1 MTNKKPDAEAAPL
14 AVLPGARILIVD
26 DDPVVA
32 GMLGVTLASAGYE
45 IVEAN
50 SGEQALAL
58 LAKGAEPNHGPL
70 PDIVFLDVEMW
81 NGIDGF
87 EVCRRLKANPAT
99 RHIAVIFVT
108 AKSDPAY
115 EQLGFALSAVDY
127 ITKPISPP
135 IVNARVRTHLALKAA
150 ADFLQDRNV
159 YLEQEVERRTEE
171 ALRRTEELRIS
182 QEVTMVALASLAET
196 RDNETGNHILRTQ
209 HYVLALATH
218 LRGHASFSS
227 ALTEETVDRLFKAA
241 PLHDI
246 GKVGIPD
253 RILLKPG
260 RLDAD
265 EFEIMKTHTTLGRN
279 AIENAQQRVGVSVPL
294 LEVAKEIALSHQE
307 KWDGSGYP
315 EGLAGED
322 IPLSARLMAVAD
334 VYDALVSRRVYKAPM
349 SHEQASEIIVAG
361 RGRHFDP
368 DISDAFVALEQQFRT
383 IATRFDD
390 QDEHLVELE
399 TRAQRAVI
407 GEPG

>member
-1 MTNKKPDAEAAPL
+1 MNPKADVEAAPI
-14 AVLPGARILIVD
+14 AAASGARILIVD

-32 GMLGVTLASAGYE
+32 GMLGVTLAAAGFQV
-45 IVEAN
+45 VEAN
-50 SGEQALAL
+50 SGDEALAM
-58 LAKGAEPNHGPL
+58 LAGPNCGPL

-87 EVCRRLKANPAT
+87 EVCRQLKANPAT
-99 RHIAVIFVT
+99 RHIPVIFIT

-115 EQLGFALSAVDY
+115 EQLGFALGAVDY

-135 IVNARVRTHLALKAA
+135 VVNARVRTHLALKAA

-171 ALRRTEELRIS
+171 ARHRTEELRIS

-218 LRGHASFSS
+218 LRDHARFSA
-227 ALTEETVDRLFKAA
+227 ALSEEVFDRVFKAA

-265 EFEIMKTHTTLGRN
+265 EFEIMKTHTTLGRD
-279 AIENAQQRVGVSVPL
+279 AIENAQRRVGVSVPL

-315 EGLAGED
+315 EGLAGEA

-334 VYDALVSRRVYKAPM
+334 VYDALISRRVYKAPM
-349 SHEQASEIIVAG
+349 SHEQAAAIIVAG
-361 RGRHFDP
+361 AGQHFDP

-383 IATRFDD
+383 ISTRFDD
-390 QDEHLVELE
+390 QDEHITELE
-399 TRAQRAVI
+399 ARAQRAAI
-407 GEPG
+407 GEAG

>member
-1 MTNKKPDAEAAPL
+1 MNASGEAGFATMETES
-14 AVLPGARILIVD
+14 GARILIVD

-32 GMLGVTLASAGYE
+32 GMLGVTLAASGFQV
-45 IVEAN
+45 VEAN
-50 SGEQALAL
+50 SGDEALAM
-58 LAKGAEPNHGPL
+58 LAGPNCGPL

-87 EVCRRLKANPAT
+87 EVCRQLKANPAT
-99 RHIAVIFVT
+99 RHIPVIFIT

-115 EQLGFALSAVDY
+115 EQLGFALGAVDY

-135 IVNARVRTHLALKAA
+135 VVNARVRTHLALKAA

-171 ALRRTEELRIS
+171 ARHRTEELRIS

-218 LRGHASFSS
+218 LRDHARFSA
-227 ALTEETVDRLFKAA
+227 ALSEEVVDRVFKAA

-265 EFEIMKTHTTLGRN
+265 EFEIMKTHTTLGRD
-279 AIENAQQRVGVSVPL
+279 AIENAQRRVGVSVPL

-315 EGLAGED
+315 EGLAGEA

-334 VYDALVSRRVYKAPM
+334 VYDALISRRVYKAPM
-349 SHEQASEIIVAG
+349 SHEQAAAIIVAG
-361 RGRHFDP
+361 AGQHFDP
-368 DISDAFVALEQQFRT
+368 DISDAFVALQAQFQM
-383 IATRFDD
+383 ISSRFDD
-390 QDEHLVELE
+390 QDEHITELE
-399 TRAQRAVI
+399 ARAQRAAI
-407 GEPG
+407 GEAG

>member
-1 MTNKKPDAEAAPL
+1 MNPKADVEAAPI
-14 AVLPGARILIVD
+14 AAASGARILIVD

-32 GMLGVTLASAGYE
+32 GMLGVTLAAAGFQV
-45 IVEAN
+45 VEAN
-50 SGEQALAL
+50 SGEEALAL
-58 LAKGAEPNHGPL
+58 LAKAAEPNHGPL

-87 EVCRRLKANPAT
+87 EVCRQLKANPAT
-99 RHIAVIFVT
+99 RHIPVIFLT

-115 EQLGFALSAVDY
+115 EQLGFALGAVDY

-171 ALRRTEELRIS
+171 ARRRTEELRIS

-209 HYVLALATH
+209 HYVLALARH
-218 LRGHASFSS
+218 LRGHARFSA
-227 ALTEETVDRLFKAA
+227 ALSEEIVDRLFKAA

-260 RLDAD
+260 RLDAA
-265 EFEIMKTHTTLGRN
+265 EFEIMKTHTTLGRD
-279 AIENAQQRVGVSVPL
+279 AIENALKRVGVHIPL
-294 LEVAKEIALSHQE
+294 LEIAKEIALSHQE

-315 EGLAGED
+315 EGLAGEA

-334 VYDALVSRRVYKAPM
+334 VYDALISRRVYKAPM
-349 SHEQASEIIVAG
+349 SHEQATEIIVAG

-368 DISDAFVALEQQFRT
+368 DISDAFVVLEQQFRT
-383 IATRFDD
+383 ISIRFAD
-390 QDEHLVELE
+390 QDEHLVELD
-399 TRAQRAVI
+399 TRAQRAAI
-407 GEPG
+407 GATG

>member
-1 MTNKKPDAEAAPL
+1 MMNPTPDVEAAPR
-14 AVLPGARILIVD
+14 AVASGARILIVD

-32 GMLGVTLASAGYE
+32 GMLGVTLAAAGFQV
-45 IVEAN
+45 VEAN
-50 SGEQALAL
+50 SGEEALGL
-58 LAKGAEPNHGPL
+58 LAGPNHGPL

-87 EVCRRLKANPAT
+87 EVCRQLKANAAT
-99 RHIAVIFVT
+99 RHIPVIFLT

-115 EQLGFALSAVDY
+115 EQLGFALGAVDY

-150 ADFLQDRNV
+150 ADFLEDRNV

-171 ALRRTEELRIS
+171 ARRRTEELRIS

-196 RDNETGNHILRTQ
+196 RDNETGNHIMRTQ
-209 HYVLALATH
+209 HYVLALARH
-218 LRGHASFSS
+218 LRDHARFSA
-227 ALTEETVDRLFKAA
+227 ALSEDVVDRLFKAA

-315 EGLAGED
+315 EGLAGEA

-334 VYDALVSRRVYKAPM
+334 VYDALISRRVYKAPM
-349 SHEQASEIIVAG
+349 SHEQATEIIVAG

-368 DISDAFVALEQQFRT
+368 DISDAFVALEAQFQD
-383 IATRFDD
+383 IAKRFAD
-390 QDEHLVELE
+390 QDEHLVELD
-399 TRAQRAVI
+399 TRAQRAAI
-407 GEPG
+407 GATG

>member
-1 MTNKKPDAEAAPL
+1 MNGGA
-14 AVLPGARILIVD
+14 ARILIVD

-32 GMLGVTLASAGYE
+32 GMLGVTLSAAGYQV
-45 IVEAN
+45 VEAN
-50 SGEQALAL
+50 SGEEALAL
-58 LAKGAEPNHGPL
+58 LADPDKGPL

-87 EVCRRLKANPAT
+87 EVCRQLKAGPAT
-99 RHIAVIFVT
+99 RHIPVIFLT
-108 AKSDPAY
+108 ARSDAAY
-115 EQLGFALSAVDY
+115 EQLGFALGAVDY

-150 ADFLQDRNV
+150 ADFLQDRNA
-159 YLEQEVERRTEE
+159 YLEQEVARRTEE
-171 ALRRTEELRIS
+171 VRHRTEDLRIS

-209 HYVLALATH
+209 HYVLALAKH
-218 LRGHASFSS
+218 LRGHERFAA
-227 ALTEETVDRLFKAA
+227 ALSEEFVDRLFKAA

-260 RLDAD
+260 RLDAG
-265 EFEIMKTHTTLGRN
+265 EFEIMKTHTTLGRD
-279 AIENAQQRVGVSVPL
+279 AIRNAQRRVGVRVPL
-294 LEVAKEIALSHQE
+294 LDTAEEIALSHQE

-315 EGLAGED
+315 QGLAGEA

-334 VYDALVSRRVYKAPM
+334 VYDALISRRVYKAPL
-349 SHEQASEIIVAG
+349 SHEQATEIIVAG

-368 DISDAFVALEQQFRT
+368 DVADAFLALQAEFRL
-383 IATRFDD
+383 ISTRFDD
-390 QDEHLVELE
+390 RDEQLVELE
-399 TRAQRAVI
+399 ARARRAAS
-407 GEPG
+407 GAG

>member
-1 MTNKKPDAEAAPL
+1 METES
-14 AVLPGARILIVD
+14 GARILIVD

-32 GMLGVTLASAGYE
+32 GMLGVTLAAAGFQV
-45 IVEAN
+45 VEAN
-50 SGEQALAL
+50 SGEEALAL
-58 LAKGAEPNHGPL
+58 LAGPNYGPL

-87 EVCRRLKANPAT
+87 EVCRQLKADPAT
-99 RHIAVIFVT
+99 RHIPVIFIT

-115 EQLGFALSAVDY
+115 EQLGFALGAVDY

-135 IVNARVRTHLALKAA
+135 VVNARVRTHLALKAA

-171 ALRRTEELRIS
+171 ARRRTEELRIS

-218 LRGHASFSS
+218 LRDHARFSA
-227 ALTEETVDRLFKAA
+227 ALSEEVVDRVFKAA

-265 EFEIMKTHTTLGRN
+265 EFEIMKTHTTLGRD
-279 AIENAQQRVGVSVPL
+279 AIENAQRRVGVSVPL

-315 EGLAGED
+315 EGLAGEA

-334 VYDALVSRRVYKAPM
+334 VYDALISRRVYKAPM
-349 SHEQASEIIVAG
+349 SHEQAAAIIVAG
-361 RGRHFDP
+361 AGQHFDP
-368 DISDAFVALEQQFRT
+368 DISDAFVALQAQFQM
-383 IATRFDD
+383 ISSRFDD
-390 QDEHLVELE
+390 QDEHITELE
-399 TRAQRAVI
+399 ARAQRAAI
-407 GEPG
+407 GEAG

>member
-1 MTNKKPDAEAAPL
+1 MNASGEAGFATMETE
-14 AVLPGARILIVD
+14 AGARILIVD

-32 GMLGVTLASAGYE
+32 GMLGVTLAAAGFQV
-45 IVEAN
+45 VEAN
-50 SGEQALAL
+50 SGDEALAL
-58 LAKGAEPNHGPL
+58 LAGPNCGPL

-87 EVCRRLKANPAT
+87 EVCRQLKANPAT
-99 RHIAVIFVT
+99 RHIPVIFIT

-115 EQLGFALSAVDY
+115 EQLGFALGAVDY

-135 IVNARVRTHLALKAA
+135 VVNARVRTHLALKAA

-171 ALRRTEELRIS
+171 ARHRTEELRIS

-218 LRGHASFSS
+218 LRDHARFSA
-227 ALTEETVDRLFKAA
+227 ALSEEVVDRVFKAA

-265 EFEIMKTHTTLGRN
+265 EFEIMKTHTTLGRD
-279 AIENAQQRVGVSVPL
+279 AIENAQRRVGVSVPL

-315 EGLAGED
+315 EGLAGEA

-334 VYDALVSRRVYKAPM
+334 VYDALISRRVYKAPM
-349 SHEQASEIIVAG
+349 SHEQAAAIIVAG
-361 RGRHFDP
+361 AGQHFDP
-368 DISDAFVALEQQFRT
+368 DISDAFVALQAQFQM
-383 IATRFDD
+383 ISSRFDD
-390 QDEHLVELE
+390 QDEHITELE
-399 TRAQRAVI
+399 ARAQRAAI
-407 GEPG
+407 GEAG

>member
-1 MTNKKPDAEAAPL
+1 MDKSSAP
-14 AVLPGARILIVD
+14 ARILIVD

-32 GMLGVTLASAGYE
+32 GMLGVTLTAAGFQV
-45 IVEAN
+45 VEAN
-50 SGEQALAL
+50 SGEEALAL
-58 LAKGAEPNHGPL
+58 LAKAAEADIGRL

-87 EVCRRLKANPAT
+87 EVCRQLKANPAT
-99 RHIAVIFVT
+99 RPIPVIFLT

-115 EQLGFALSAVDY
+115 EQLGFALGAVDY

-150 ADFLQDRNV
+150 ADFLQDRNA

-171 ALRRTEELRIS
+171 ARRRTEELRIS

-209 HYVLALATH
+209 HYVLALAKH
-218 LRGHASFSS
+218 LRGHARFSA
-227 ALTEETVDRLFKAA
+227 ALSEEAVDRLFKAA

-260 RLDAD
+260 RLDAA
-265 EFEIMKTHTTLGRN
+265 EFEIMKTHTTLGRD
-279 AIENAQQRVGVSVPL
+279 AIENALKRVGVHIPL
-294 LEVAKEIALSHQE
+294 LEIAKEIALSHQE

-315 EGLAGED
+315 EGLAGEA

-334 VYDALVSRRVYKAPM
+334 VYDALISRRVYKAPM
-349 SHEQASEIIVAG
+349 SHEQASEIIAAG

-368 DISDAFVALEQQFRT
+368 DISDAFVVLEQQFRS
-383 IATRFDD
+383 ISSRFDD
-390 QDEHLVELE
+390 QDEHLAELAA
-399 TRAQRAVI
+399 RARRAAT
-407 GEPG
+407 GEPR

>member
-1 MTNKKPDAEAAPL
+1 MNKKPEAGAAPI

-58 LAKGAEPNHGPL
+58 LAKGAEPNYGPL

-115 EQLGFALSAVDY
+115 EQLGFALGAVDY

-315 EGLAGED
+315 EGIAGED

-334 VYDALVSRRVYKAPM
+334 VYDALISRRIYKAPM

-368 DISDAFVALEQQFRT
+368 DISDAFVALQDQFQV
-383 IATRFDD
+383 IAKRFDE
-390 QDEHLVELE
+390 QDEQLAELGL
-399 TRAQRAVI
+399 RAQCAAI
-407 GEPG
+407 GELA

>member
-1 MTNKKPDAEAAPL
+1 MNASGEAGFATMETES
-14 AVLPGARILIVD
+14 GARILIVD

-32 GMLGVTLASAGYE
+32 GMLGVTLAASGFQV
-45 IVEAN
+45 VEAN
-50 SGEQALAL
+50 SGDEALAM
-58 LAKGAEPNHGPL
+58 LAGPNCGPL

-87 EVCRRLKANPAT
+87 EVCRQLKANPAT
-99 RHIAVIFVT
+99 RHIPVIFIT

-115 EQLGFALSAVDY
+115 EQLGFALGAVDY

-135 IVNARVRTHLALKAA
+135 VVNARVRTHLALNAA

-171 ALRRTEELRIS
+171 ARHRTEELRIS

-218 LRGHASFSS
+218 LRDHARFSA
-227 ALTEETVDRLFKAA
+227 ALSEEVVDRVFKAA

-265 EFEIMKTHTTLGRN
+265 EFEIMKTHTTLGRD
-279 AIENAQQRVGVSVPL
+279 AIENAQRRVGVSVPL

-315 EGLAGED
+315 EGLAGEAS
-322 IPLSARLMAVAD
+322 PLSARLMAVAD
-334 VYDALVSRRVYKAPM
+334 VYDALISRRVYKAPM
-349 SHEQASEIIVAG
+349 SHEQAAAIIVAG
-361 RGRHFDP
+361 AGQHFDP

-383 IATRFDD
+383 ISTRFDD
-390 QDEHLVELE
+390 QDEHITELE
-399 TRAQRAVI
+399 ARAQRAAI
-407 GEPG
+407 GEAG

>member
-1 MTNKKPDAEAAPL
+1 MNPKADVEAAPI
-14 AVLPGARILIVD
+14 AAASGARILIVD

-32 GMLGVTLASAGYE
+32 GMLGVTLAAAGFQV
-45 IVEAN
+45 VEAN
-50 SGEQALAL
+50 SGEEALAL
-58 LAKGAEPNHGPL
+58 LAKAAEPNHGPL

-87 EVCRRLKANPAT
+87 EVCRQLKASPAT
-99 RHIAVIFVT
+99 RHIPVIFLT

-115 EQLGFALSAVDY
+115 EQLGFALGAVDY

-171 ALRRTEELRIS
+171 ARRRTEELRIS

-209 HYVLALATH
+209 HYVLALARH
-218 LRGHASFSS
+218 LRGHARFSA
-227 ALTEETVDRLFKAA
+227 ALSEEIVDRLFKAA

-260 RLDAD
+260 RLDAA
-265 EFEIMKTHTTLGRN
+265 EFEIMKTHTTLGRD
-279 AIENAQQRVGVSVPL
+279 AIENALKRVGVHIPL
-294 LEVAKEIALSHQE
+294 LEIAKEIALSHQE

-315 EGLAGED
+315 EGLAGEA

-334 VYDALVSRRVYKAPM
+334 VYDALISRRVYKAPM
-349 SHEQASEIIVAG
+349 SHEQATEIIVAG

-368 DISDAFVALEQQFRT
+368 DISDAFVVLEQQFRT
-383 IATRFDD
+383 ISIRFAD
-390 QDEHLVELE
+390 QDEHLVELD
-399 TRAQRAVI
+399 TRAQRAAI
-407 GEPG
+407 GATG

>member
-1 MTNKKPDAEAAPL
+1 MMFPKPDVEAAPI
-14 AVLPGARILIVD
+14 AVASGARILIVD
-26 DDPVVA
+26 DDPVVS
-32 GMLGVTLASAGYE
+32 GMLGVTLAAAGFQV
-45 IVEAN
+45 VEAN
-50 SGEQALAL
+50 SGEEALAL
-58 LAKGAEPNHGPL
+58 LAKAAEPNHGQL

-87 EVCRRLKANPAT
+87 EVCRQLKANPAT
-99 RHIAVIFVT
+99 RRIPVIFLT

-115 EQLGFALSAVDY
+115 EQLGFALGAIDY
-127 ITKPISPP
+127 IAKPISPP

-171 ALRRTEELRIS
+171 AHRRTEELRIS

-209 HYVLALATH
+209 HYVLALARH
-218 LRGHASFSS
+218 LCNHARFSA
-227 ALTEETVDRLFKAA
+227 ALSEEVVDRVFKAA

-260 RLDAD
+260 RLDAA
-265 EFEIMKTHTTLGRN
+265 EFEIMKTHTTLGRD

-315 EGLAGED
+315 EGLAGEA

-349 SHEQASEIIVAG
+349 SHGQATEIIVAG
-361 RGRHFDP
+361 RGQHFDP
-368 DISDAFVALEQQFRT
+368 DISDAFVALQAQFQL
-383 IATRFDD
+383 IAKRFED
-390 QDEHLVELE
+390 QDEQLAELE
-399 TRAQRAVI
+399 VRAQLAVI
-407 GEPG
+407 GG